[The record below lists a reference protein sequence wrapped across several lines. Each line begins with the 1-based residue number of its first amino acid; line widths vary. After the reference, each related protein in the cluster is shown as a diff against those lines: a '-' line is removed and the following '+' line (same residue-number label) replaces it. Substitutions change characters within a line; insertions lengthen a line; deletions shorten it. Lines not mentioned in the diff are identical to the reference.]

1 MNRQELREV
10 LGVDP
15 HDDLSDT
22 ELLEAVLGNLLYRVD
37 VNAPEGSGWT
47 RESLYRLFSIKTD
60 VLKVDGE
67 YTPGILKDVEDAT
80 QDFMDV
86 DVDVTAVLVSPN
98 LRGHGE
104 MILDVVD
111 KRKFEQERQHRFDHA
126 VRLWQMEFQY
136 LEDLKSEL
144 KEDSY
149 ASRMKALERRKP
161 VLEKS

>member
-1 MNRQELREV
+1 MNRRELKEV

-22 ELLEAVLGNLLYRVD
+22 ELLEAVLESLLYRVD
-37 VNAPEGSGWT
+37 VNAPDESGWT
-47 RESLYRLFSIKTD
+47 RESLYRLFSLKTD

-67 YTPGILKDVEDAT
+67 YTPEILKNVEESLR
-80 QDFMDV
+80 DFMDV

-104 MILDVVD
+104 MILDVVE
-111 KRKFEQERQHRFDHA
+111 KRKFEQERQHRFDCA
-126 VRLWQMEFQY
+126 TRLWEKEVQD
-136 LEDLKSEL
+136 LEDMKSEL
-144 KEDSY
+144 KEGAY
-149 ASRMKALERRKP
+149 ESRMESLGRRKP